1 MNILI
6 LGIYTLQI
14 KGIKKI
20 SYSLKIILFKLII
33 NMADKL
39 TKKDL
44 QAKIDALEKELYLYK
59 NKTQLARNYSIV
71 KEENDSLKK
80 QLTKKKE
87 YWQKKVLAEAEEE
100 EDEVEDED
108 SE

>member
-1 MNILI
+1 M
-6 LGIYTLQI
+6 
-14 KGIKKI
+14 
-20 SYSLKIILFKLII
+20 S
-33 NMADKL
+33 DKL

-71 KEENDSLKK
+71 CAENDSLKK

-87 YWQKKVLAEAEEE
+87 WWQKKVKEEE
-100 EDEVEDED
+100 VEEDEDED

>member
-1 MNILI
+1 M
-6 LGIYTLQI
+6 
-14 KGIKKI
+14 
-20 SYSLKIILFKLII
+20 S
-33 NMADKL
+33 DKL

-44 QAKIDALEKELYLYK
+44 QAKIETLEKELYLAK

-80 QLTKKKE
+80 QLHEKKE
-87 YWQKKVLAEAEEE
+87 WWKAWAKKEVEEVEVE
-100 EDEVEDED
+100 EDEE

>member
-1 MNILI
+1 M
-6 LGIYTLQI
+6 
-14 KGIKKI
+14 
-20 SYSLKIILFKLII
+20 S
-33 NMADKL
+33 DKL

-44 QAKIDALEKELYLYK
+44 QAKIETLEKELYLYK

-71 KEENDSLKK
+71 KSENDSLKK
-80 QLTKKKE
+80 QLHEKKE
-87 YWQKKVLAEAEEE
+87 YWIKKVKEEE

>member
-1 MNILI
+1 
-6 LGIYTLQI
+6 
-14 KGIKKI
+14 
-20 SYSLKIILFKLII
+20 
-33 NMADKL
+33 MADKL

-71 KEENDSLKK
+71 KGENDELQQK
-80 QLTKKKE
+80 LHKKKE
-87 YWQKKVLAEAEEE
+87 YWMKWAEAKVEVA
-100 EDEVEDED
+100 DEVDDDDDED

>member
-1 MNILI
+1 M
-6 LGIYTLQI
+6 
-14 KGIKKI
+14 
-20 SYSLKIILFKLII
+20 S
-33 NMADKL
+33 DKL

-71 KEENDSLKK
+71 CAENDSLKK

-87 YWQKKVLAEAEEE
+87 WWHKKIKEEE
-100 EDEVEDED
+100 EEVEDED

>member
-1 MNILI
+1 M
-6 LGIYTLQI
+6 
-14 KGIKKI
+14 
-20 SYSLKIILFKLII
+20 S
-33 NMADKL
+33 DKL

-71 KEENDSLKK
+71 SAENDSLKK
-80 QLTKKKE
+80 QLHEKKEWWKKKV
-87 YWQKKVLAEAEEE
+87 KEEE
-100 EDEVEDED
+100 EEVEDED